1 MAALP
6 VALMVLSARN
16 GHPVLFCEVPQDL
29 SQFERCQLHAQL
41 LGRFGAELN
50 GMNPAAPCSLCWPQ
64 TVDALEGASLDR
76 LAERHVRVCQQEC
89 RGCSEIH
96 SSRR

>member
-1 MAALP
+1 MAAPP
-6 VALMVLSARN
+6 VVPMALSARH

-29 SQFERCQLHAQL
+29 SQSERCRLLHAQL

-64 TVDALEGASLDR
+64 TVDALEGA
-76 LAERHVRVCQQEC
+76 
-89 RGCSEIH
+89 
-96 SSRR
+96 

>member
-1 MAALP
+1 MA
-6 VALMVLSARN
+6 LSARH
-16 GHPVLFCEVPQDL
+16 GHPVPFCEVPQDL
-29 SQFERCQLHAQL
+29 SKAERCRLYAQL

-89 RGCSEIH
+89 RGCGEIH

>member
-1 MAALP
+1 MA
-6 VALMVLSARN
+6 LSARH

-29 SQFERCQLHAQL
+29 SQLERCQLHAQL

-64 TVDALEGASLDR
+64 TVDALEGLDLDQR
-76 LAERHVRVCQQEC
+76 LNRRP
-89 RGCSEIH
+89 SPWLSF
-96 SSRR
+96 SSQLRRDAGP